1 MCSIQLSTPADG
13 SWTQR
18 TPEGSAGKRSR
29 RQSSHTTA
37 SASSSVAGSPP
48 PSRTARST
56 AGAALGPMCTRGATD
71 GEGTRLAPPAALRQP
86 GRTMLVAR
94 GLTKSFGGRAV
105 LTGLDLDVEPGAR
118 IGVLGPNGGGKSTLL
133 RILAGVEE
141 PDAGTVIRRRGLV
154 HAFLPQI
161 VGGDARDARAT
172 LRAARPELA
181 ALEAELHAAEQ
192 RLAEPRLAHDLE
204 AMTKALARHERLLA
218 RWTDAGGDRA
228 DGEALGHLRA
238 LGLDEAALAMP
249 TSELSGGQ
257 RKLVALAACLAR
269 KPDVLLLDEPEAH
282 LDMARRE
289 LLQRLLEDF
298 DGAVL
303 MVSHDRHLLDES
315 VAEIAELDR
324 GRIRMWPGAYSA
336 YVVARQLELER
347 RQQRYVSQQKEI
359 ARLEDAV
366 RRFRHWA
373 HIRVNE
379 RAARQ
384 ARVKQMQIDRMEKVE
399 RPVFERRKMALRLR
413 SGSRG
418 GQRVLALE
426 GVDVGFDDDPVL
438 LDAELVI
445 ARGERVGVV
454 GPNGAGKTVLARVLA
469 GDLEPTAG
477 TRWAGDGIT
486 IGYLSQT
493 AGALDDGATV
503 LDALRTGRSLPEDAA
518 VRALMGFLFDYEQT
532 RRPVATLSGGERTRL
547 AFLCLMHDAP
557 NCLVLDEPTNH
568 LDIDSIEALEA
579 ALERYDGTVV
589 AVSHDRYFLDRIA
602 DRIVVVADGALNAYE
617 GGWSVNAAMA
627 LRASAGSGSA
637 ASARR

>member
-1 MCSIQLSTPADG
+1 
-13 SWTQR
+13 
-18 TPEGSAGKRSR
+18 
-29 RQSSHTTA
+29 
-37 SASSSVAGSPP
+37 
-48 PSRTARST
+48 
-56 AGAALGPMCTRGATD
+56 
-71 GEGTRLAPPAALRQP
+71 
-86 GRTMLVAR
+86 MLVAR

-105 LTGLDLDVEPGAR
+105 LTGLDLDVEPQAR

-133 RILAGVEE
+133 RILAGAEE

-161 VGGDARDARAT
+161 VEGDERDARAT
-172 LRAARPELA
+172 LRAARPELH
-181 ALEAELHAAEQ
+181 ALEAELHAAER
-192 RLAEPRLAHDLE
+192 RLADPKLVHDLD

-218 RWTDAGGDRA
+218 SWTEAGGDRA

-238 LGLDEAALAMP
+238 LGLDDATLQMP

-289 LLQRLLEDF
+289 QLQRLLEDF

-303 MVSHDRHLLDES
+303 MVSHDRHMLDAT

-324 GRIRMWPGAYSA
+324 GRIRIWPGAYSA

-347 RQQRYVSQQKEI
+347 RQQRYVTQQKEI
-359 ARLEDAV
+359 ARLEEAV

-399 RPVFERRKMALRLR
+399 RPVFERRKMALELR
-413 SGSRG
+413 SATRG

-426 GVDVGFDDDPVL
+426 GVDVAFDDDPVL

-469 GDLEPTAG
+469 GELEPSSG

-486 IGYLSQT
+486 IGYLSQ
-493 AGALDDGATV
+493 AADALDDRATV
-503 LDALRTGRSLPEDAA
+503 IDALRKGRSLPEDAA

-602 DRIVVVADGALNAYE
+602 DRIVVVADGAVNAYE
-617 GGWSVNAAMA
+617 GGWSANSGAA
-627 LRASAGSGSA
+627 LEASARSGSA

>member
-1 MCSIQLSTPADG
+1 MLS
-13 SWTQR
+13 
-18 TPEGSAGKRSR
+18 
-29 RQSSHTTA
+29 
-37 SASSSVAGSPP
+37 
-48 PSRTARST
+48 
-56 AGAALGPMCTRGATD
+56 
-71 GEGTRLAPPAALRQP
+71 
-86 GRTMLVAR
+86 AR

-105 LTGLDLDVEPGAR
+105 LTGLDLDVAPGAR

-133 RILAGVEE
+133 RILAGLEA
-141 PDAGTVIRRRGLV
+141 PDAGAVTRRRGLV

-161 VGGDARDARAT
+161 VGGDGRDALAT
-172 LRAARPELA
+172 VRAARPELA
-181 ALEAELHAAEQ
+181 RLEEELHAAEAK
-192 RLAEPRLAHDLE
+192 LADPRLVADLD
-204 AMTKALARHERLLA
+204 AMGRALANHERLLA
-218 RWTDAGGDRA
+218 RWAEAGGDRA
-228 DGEALGHLRA
+228 EGEALGHLRG
-238 LGLDEAALAMP
+238 LGLDDAALRMP

-269 KPDVLLLDEPEAH
+269 RPDVLLLDEPEAH

-289 LLQRLLEDF
+289 RLQRLLEDF
-298 DGAVL
+298 DGSVL
-303 MVSHDRHLLDES
+303 MVSHDRHLLDAS
-315 VAEIAELDR
+315 VAEIAELER
-324 GRIRMWPGAYSA
+324 GRVRVWPGAYSA

-347 RQQRYVSQQKEI
+347 QRQVYTTQQKEI
-359 ARLEDAV
+359 ARLEEAV

-399 RPVFERRKMALRLR
+399 RPVLERRRMALALR
-413 SGSRG
+413 SAVRG

-438 LDAELVI
+438 LDVDLVI

-469 GDLEPTAG
+469 GELGPSAG
-477 TRWAGDGIT
+477 ARWAGDGIQV
-486 IGYLSQT
+486 GYLSQ
-493 AGALDDGATV
+493 AADALDDAATV
-503 LDALRTGRSLPEDAA
+503 IDALRAGRSLAEDVA
-518 VRALMGFLFDYEQT
+518 VRALMGFLFDYEQC

-568 LDIDSIEALEA
+568 LDIDSIEALED

-602 DRIVVVADGALNAYE
+602 DRIVVVADGGVTAYE
-617 GGWSVNAAMA
+617 GGWSVVSDRAGAMA
-627 LRASAGSGSA
+627 DLVVDDRVK
-637 ASARR
+637 